1 MNLRTLLDEV
11 KKSNPRMTERKL
23 IEELA
28 KSETSARVLIAL
40 CGNNKKSA

>member
-1 MNLRTLLDEV
+1 MNLQTLIDEI
-11 KKSNPRMTERKL
+11 KKTNGTMTENKL

-40 CGNNKKSA
+40 CGNDKKSA

>member
-1 MNLRTLLDEV
+1 MNLQIVLDEI
-11 KKSNPRMTERKL
+11 KKTNGTMTEKKL

-40 CGNNKKSA
+40 CGNDKKSA